1 MKNPI
6 LISVLLFSLAVQ
18 GYAQPGSYILK
29 REIYKPPPSSI
40 NLSPDGKLL
49 LAGFADGSF
58 RVLDPETFQVSV
70 VVEGAHP
77 KAITAMDMPPKMDFI
92 LTAGGKQ
99 IKVWDRTG
107 KHIGNFTGH
116 ATTIWNADISS
127 DGKHAVSSAFNKTF
141 LLWDVYNGV
150 IAQHMR
156 GHEDVTLTVCI
167 SPDNRMIASGSND
180 LTVRIWDLE
189 TRQVTG
195 TLHGPTQDIFD
206 VAFSPDSR
214 MVAAASG
221 ERTVRIY
228 NVEEEKLVHILKGH
242 RGAVRKLSFSPD
254 GRYMV
259 SASEDHAL
267 ILWDVVTGD
276 RIHTFLENEEMLLD
290 VAFHADGNSFFSIS
304 KAGDL
309 TRRELHPEIFVI
321 RYFDEPYNEEVS
333 ADPLFEPK
341 RKGES
346 KKDYLVRQAE
356 ADKKRAEIVDRYYQ
370 QYLEERE

>member
-1 MKNPI
+1 M
-6 LISVLLFSLAVQ
+6 
-18 GYAQPGSYILK
+18 
-29 REIYKPPPSSI
+29 
-40 NLSPDGKLL
+40 
-49 LAGFADGSF
+49 
-58 RVLDPETFQVSV
+58 
-70 VVEGAHP
+70 
-77 KAITAMDMPPKMDFI
+77 
-92 LTAGGKQ
+92 
-99 IKVWDRTG
+99 
-107 KHIGNFTGH
+107 
-116 ATTIWNADISS
+116 
-127 DGKHAVSSAFNKTF
+127 
-141 LLWDVYNGV
+141 
-150 IAQHMR
+150 
-156 GHEDVTLTVCI
+156 
-167 SPDNRMIASGSND
+167 
-180 LTVRIWDLE
+180 
-189 TRQVTG
+189 
-195 TLHGPTQDIFD
+195 
-206 VAFSPDSR
+206 AFSPDSR

-333 ADPLFEPK
+333 ADPLFEPQ